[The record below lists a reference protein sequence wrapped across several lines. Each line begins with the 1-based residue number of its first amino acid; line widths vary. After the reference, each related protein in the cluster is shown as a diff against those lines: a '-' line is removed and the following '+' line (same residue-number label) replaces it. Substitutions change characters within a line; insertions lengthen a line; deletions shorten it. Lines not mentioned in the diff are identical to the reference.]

1 MSGQENGSRRC
12 KPWRLQEMDQ
22 PYWVVALLEEAS
34 DLAGL
39 CHGVG
44 FPASCNVG
52 VMPIQMRALRQPA
65 TCLSQKIS
73 SFAWPCVT
81 LCRFLPRSNISGSG
95 WYKNW
100 MVSFQGEVGFRS
112 QTAIDQLKDY
122 VYNNNHNCVIVELLN
137 CCMPSIIIV
146 SCSVLP
152 GIVSSDTYHKSQGH
166 AWV

>member
-1 MSGQENGSRRC
+1 MTHTAHLLPSHSSELSWVVALSGQENGTRRC

-22 PYWVVALLEEAS
+22 PYWSVVPLEEAS

-39 CHGVG
+39 CRGVG
-44 FPASCNVG
+44 FNTSGNV
-52 VMPIQMRALRQPA
+52 VFMPIQMRALRQPA

-95 WYKNW
+95 WYKYW
-100 MVSFQGEVGFRS
+100 MVSFQGEVGFWS

-122 VYNNNHNCVIVELLN
+122 VYNNNHN
-137 CCMPSIIIV
+137 II
-146 SCSVLP
+146 
-152 GIVSSDTYHKSQGH
+152 
-166 AWV
+166 